1 MKSPEHSRMKMM
13 QVLRCSATG
22 LVMLLLAACQ
32 QENATLAA
40 EDAVAGQN
48 SEQVALEVL
57 KSPTCACCELWIDHM
72 SSNGFMSQI
81 SHPQDLTERKLA
93 LGIAPQY
100 QSCHTAISREGYVFE
115 GHVPAHLVQQFLQE
129 KPANA
134 IGLAVPGMPLG
145 SPGMEMGDQF
155 QPYDVLMLM
164 NDGSAQVYAS
174 ITEQDQQY

>member
-1 MKSPEHSRMKMM
+1 MKSIDQSRMKLM
-13 QVLRCSATG
+13 QTLRCIVASFA
-22 LVMLLLAACQ
+22 MLLLAACQ
-32 QENATLAA
+32 QDNTVAA
-40 EDAVAGQN
+40 QSAASQDSPQ
-48 SEQVALEVL
+48 QVSLEVL

-81 SHPQDLTERKLA
+81 SHPQDLTQRKLA

-100 QSCHTAISREGYVFE
+100 QSCHTAISQDGYVFE

-134 IGLAVPGMPLG
+134 LGLAVPGMPLG

-155 QPYDVLMLM
+155 QPYDVMMLM
-164 NDGSAQVYAS
+164 KDGSAQVYAS
-174 ITEQDQQY
+174 ITTQDQQY